1 MVKCFGVELAGS
13 SGIRLRREGGC
24 AIVSGLCTYRL
35 AAQEKEDLP
44 KQRSIGELCGDEMV
58 DGIY

>member
-24 AIVSGLCTYRL
+24 AIVSGLYKYRL
-35 AAQEKEDLP
+35 AAKGKEGLP
-44 KQRSIGELCGDEMV
+44 QTKSDRRTVLGGDS
-58 DGIY
+58 

>member
-24 AIVSGLCTYRL
+24 AILSGLYKYRL
-35 AAQEKEDLP
+35 AAKEKRDLLLRQSP
-44 KQRSIGELCGDEMV
+44 IMRTVLD
-58 DGIY
+58 

>member
-24 AIVSGLCTYRL
+24 AILSGLYKYRL
-35 AAQEKEDLP
+35 AAKEKRDLLLRG
-44 KQRSIGELCGDEMV
+44 KVRW
-58 DGIY
+58 